1 MLKLLDPGGDRGGGG
16 GGGEGHDGG
25 GCGGGGQELQ
35 KRRHVA
41 LLPRGPQ
48 PLQEL
53 VDHGF
58 VVHR

>member
-25 GCGGGGQELQ
+25 GGGGGGQELQ
-35 KRRHVA
+35 ERRHVA
-41 LLPRGPQ
+41 LLSRGPQ

>member
-25 GCGGGGQELQ
+25 GGGGGGQELQ
-35 KRRHVA
+35 ERRHVA
-41 LLPRGPQ
+41 LLSRAPQ
-48 PLQEL
+48 ALQEL

>member
-25 GCGGGGQELQ
+25 GGRGGGQELQ
-35 KRRHVA
+35 ERRHVA